1 MRNSRPVLVVDDD
14 SVDVMAVKRA
24 MRDAGVENSL
34 VHKQNGEEALD
45 YLNDAGTSEPCLIL
59 LDLNM
64 PKMNGIE
71 FLKAVKADM
80 HLRRIPVLVL
90 TTSNEQSDVVTCF
103 ELGAAGYMLKSIDYE
118 EFSETIKAIDR
129 YWTLSESPLAVA
141 GTTSEI
147 CANAE

>member
-1 MRNSRPVLVVDDD
+1 MRNSKPILIVDDD
-14 SVDVMAVKRA
+14 SVDVMAAKRA
-24 MRDAGVENSL
+24 MRDAGVDNPV
-34 VHKQNGEEALD
+34 VHKENGEEALE
-45 YLNDAGTSEPCLIL
+45 YLRDLGSHEPCLIL

-71 FLKAVKADM
+71 FLKAVKDDET
-80 HLRRIPVLVL
+80 LRRIPVLVL

-129 YWTLSESPLAVA
+129 YWTISESPIAVA
-141 GTTSEI
+141 GTTDGV
-147 CANAE
+147 CAKVG